1 MVPEEDEVALVVE
14 RDGAPP
20 LEGGV
25 LAEERGKHA
34 ADAAAQPRAEV
45 VQDELGLV
53 LGGAAMALVKHVCR
67 VMQRKFREA
76 RSVFCLHVSSH
87 PTSFILHPSV
97 HCAPDN
103 ACIRCRAYL
112 LRLFHPPHSI
122 ICPLHPLPPHTC
134 THTLMSLPSFRLER
148 RKRAVGPS
156 GRCTTSIALIC
167 LRSSLKTTTSVY
179 SRLAAN
185 LTIFLSEKPERL

>member
-76 RSVFCLHVSSH
+76 RSVFVSMYH
-87 PTSFILHPSV
+87 PTLLLSSFTHL
-97 HCAPDN
+97 
-103 ACIRCRAYL
+103 
-112 LRLFHPPHSI
+112 
-122 ICPLHPLPPHTC
+122 C
-134 THTLMSLPSFRLER
+134 TVPQTMP
-148 RKRAVGPS
+148 A
-156 GRCTTSIALIC
+156 
-167 LRSSLKTTTSVY
+167 
-179 SRLAAN
+179 
-185 LTIFLSEKPERL
+185 